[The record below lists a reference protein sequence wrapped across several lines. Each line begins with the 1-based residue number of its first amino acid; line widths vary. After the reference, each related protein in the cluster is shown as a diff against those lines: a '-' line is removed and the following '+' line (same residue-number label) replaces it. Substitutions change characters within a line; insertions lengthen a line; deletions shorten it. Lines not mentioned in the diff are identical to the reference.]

1 MQVCRE
7 DCSSLT
13 GSKASSR
20 GKPVNPC
27 SDPSKTEMCTVSVLA
42 DASKPAFCL
51 PGSADIPDRPS
62 CGDLNT
68 NIDSHPR
75 KDAAEHHLNL
85 RQYVIAPSRM
95 NCSNKEINDM
105 SELPQNADHVNAH
118 MCKAFPCTT
127 SIPDTD
133 TPSPNSSSANPELRP
148 DFSQSSSGS
157 SATDS
162 SEENS
167 MAGSSCEPVYEEVQ
181 APVSMSTLPN
191 LATDG
196 LLLESGD
203 QTPAMYGHSSCVIS
217 SRC

>member
-196 LLLESGD
+196 LLLECGD